1 MYIFIHMSIDF
12 SVCSMQHRLFPL
24 KTCVDLAYN
33 YAIYMCTHVT
43 SIHTSPVLDVTPAVY
58 KC

>member
-1 MYIFIHMSIDF
+1 MSIDF